1 MSNTKKEVIQP
12 LFGMEIAPTSQ
23 AHHASSEEMSPS
35 LIDNLPYAAPNHRF
49 LKKFSLQDYPVK
61 AYCGTASIHG
71 RRHGPAI
78 ALPVFNLDGERVD
91 TVLMEADDDG
101 DILRS
106 YVTGASKKGNYV
118 VIGGQDALQHAD
130 KIYITAEIP
139 SAFSIN
145 LATGRP
151 VVVPCGYF
159 SMTSVCEDFSLRYK
173 DKQRELCLDRTIGK
187 SHVRSWEKVAAR
199 TNTIVTTIDELDPE
213 SGKALSLND
222 VHVAYGLDKLAELI
236 DKDAW
241 HQERESSKQAVRN
254 ADLIWPHPVHDGRYL
269 LQKTVGVI
277 QKHNVM
283 RPHQARA
290 IALWIFYS
298 CVYDIFTH
306 APILL
311 IHSPIRGCGKT
322 TVGSLLTYLVPQP
335 SPTANLSTA
344 SLYHEIEENHPVLII
359 DEADQFLR
367 GMNDLVG
374 IINAGHTRSTAYV
387 GRHIGGKNQR
397 FNVFCPKVILMIG
410 TPPDT
415 IYDRSLAIKM
425 VRKTADEHIEPLD
438 TEWRSRELRILQA
451 QISRWA
457 NDNRERIRQTK
468 VEANVLGGGR
478 LEDNWRPLLRIAK
491 AISDEWYD
499 LALDDAKAL
508 IPTSSQGLITQLLD
522 DIQQAFITIND
533 DKISSAQLV
542 ALLCAD
548 PERPWATFN
557 NGRAIG
563 YHQLR
568 GLLDEFD
575 IHSDDIRFPSGKVLK
590 GYRLEWFKDA
600 FARYGSI
607 TFK

>member
-1 MSNTKKEVIQP
+1 MSNTKKEVIRP

-23 AHHASSEEMSPS
+23 AHHASAEEMSPS
-35 LIDNLPYAAPNHRF
+35 LIDSLPYAAPSHRF
-49 LKKFSLQDYPVK
+49 LKKFSLQDYLVK

-78 ALPVFNLDGERVD
+78 ALPVFNLDGDRVD
-91 TVLMEADDDG
+91 TALLRHDDDG
-101 DILRS
+101 DVYRS
-106 YVTGASKKGNYV
+106 YVTGATKKGTYLL
-118 VIGGQDALQHAD
+118 IGESDALKQARN
-130 KIYITAEIP
+130 IYIVTDIP
-139 SAFSIN
+139 SAISIYM
-145 LATGRP
+145 ATGFP
-151 VVVPCGYF
+151 VVVPCGYLNVIP
-159 SMTSVCEDFSLRYK
+159 VCEDFSVRYK
-173 DKQRELCLDRTIGK
+173 DQKRVLFLDGSIGK
-187 SHVRSWEKVAAR
+187 SPVRAWGKAAER
-199 TNTIVTTIDELDPE
+199 TNTIVTTIDEFDPAT
-213 SGKALSLND
+213 GKALSLND
-222 VHVAYGLDKLAELI
+222 IHRLHGLDKLAELI

-254 ADLIWPHPVHDGRYL
+254 TDLTWPYPVHDGRYL
-269 LQKTVGVI
+269 LGKTVGVFR
-277 QKHNVM
+277 KHSIM
-283 RPHQARA
+283 LSHQTLA
-290 IALWIFYS
+290 ITLWIFYS
-298 CVYDIFTH
+298 YVYDIFNH

-322 TVGSLLTYLVPQP
+322 TAGSLLTYLVPQP
-335 SPTANLSTA
+335 SPVANLSTA

-367 GMNDLVG
+367 GANDLVG
-374 IINAGHTRSTAYV
+374 IINAGHTRPTAYV
-387 GRHIGGKNQR
+387 MRFIGGKNQR

-415 IYDRSLAIKM
+415 IYDRSVAIKM
-425 VRKTADEHIEPLD
+425 ARKKASEHVEPLD
-438 TEWRSRELRILQA
+438 SEWRSRELRILQA
-451 QISRWA
+451 QICRCA

-468 VEANVLGGGR
+468 IEDNLLGGGR
-478 LEDNWRPLLRIAK
+478 MEDNWRPLLRIAK
-491 AISDEWYD
+491 TVGDEWYEA
-499 LALDDAKAL
+499 ALEAAKAL
-508 IPTSSQGLITQLLD
+508 IPTSSKGLITQLLD
-522 DIQQAFITIND
+522 DIAQAFDTIKD

-600 FARYGSI
+600 FARYGSN